1 VPIPQNTSS
10 SKINSFAPSSSP
22 SQTTAQSSPKKP
34 APVSI
39 QPKSSNNPIEH
50 SINLLNKANPG
61 ANEHKI
67 TLKIGG
73 GDSPVKAEPGLPQ
86 SDSADR
92 FVSFKNQPN
101 TTSTMSTLGAGNGT
115 NPKVA
120 ISSTP
125 RKLEPAIKRVR
136 NDSGQESGTVTKIRA
151 RAGSI
156 GKNALK
162 ANSLQKQASPIMRRT
177 MIRKRTET
185 FSEAH
190 LAEILDDKTAN
201 ITIQNDDFKSIRNLI
216 AETVKKSVDEEPNPE
231 KNEFEDFDVG
241 LLDEPVF
248 MDNIQPEGFLILPN
262 EGVQEDPEYLN
273 NLLRIN
279 DFLPESPLPMSFES
293 GPSSPYS
300 EGPLSPS
307 ESIKEER
314 LSPILDEP
322 MDELLSISAEKRSAT
337 ELEHSP
343 IQPRRKRRKPEKP
356 VKIEERDD
364 EMEVASG
371 HVHSACEKSP
381 HEENELTSAIDNFSY
396 DYCAE
401 VKEEPMEYVE
411 TDEPI
416 ESIPGI
422 HANLSEKLTEY
433 IEDNDENIKEEMESD
448 QEVNGSE
455 TSSEI
460 ESDDHEDLEDIDGKI
475 GYDND
480 FEREMNIW
488 KSTEEWN
495 FIERHSE
502 RLFTRSPTEL
512 ENDANLELLR
522 AAAKEF
528 DVKFPPASALNNSK
542 VSPGDSGF
550 DDEEP
555 LSPHSE
561 DSCSPHQFSQYEE
574 DISEKHMSE
583 ERGPIPD
590 RNLIPSQKFFSPSKL
605 DTPPDTPPQDT
616 NFEDKRN
623 AEDIEA
629 LARNEMLRK
638 ITGLEDCH
646 KIRDVSIHHVAL
658 DRYRI
663 TKRIRTRSNDK
674 RRTHSRLERGFV
686 LQVAEKCSSAGI
698 YNMIKDFAQ
707 EAHIRSVQEVST
719 RKHLV
724 MLSTENGRER
734 FYKALDGVKRSFGWK
749 IRPADESL
757 LQTLYDQKI

>member
-1 VPIPQNTSS
+1 
-10 SKINSFAPSSSP
+10 
-22 SQTTAQSSPKKP
+22 
-34 APVSI
+34 
-39 QPKSSNNPIEH
+39 
-50 SINLLNKANPG
+50 
-61 ANEHKI
+61 
-67 TLKIGG
+67 
-73 GDSPVKAEPGLPQ
+73 
-86 SDSADR
+86 
-92 FVSFKNQPN
+92 
-101 TTSTMSTLGAGNGT
+101 
-115 NPKVA
+115 
-120 ISSTP
+120 
-125 RKLEPAIKRVR
+125 
-136 NDSGQESGTVTKIRA
+136 
-151 RAGSI
+151 
-156 GKNALK
+156 
-162 ANSLQKQASPIMRRT
+162 
-177 MIRKRTET
+177 
-185 FSEAH
+185 
-190 LAEILDDKTAN
+190 
-201 ITIQNDDFKSIRNLI
+201 
-216 AETVKKSVDEEPNPE
+216 
-231 KNEFEDFDVG
+231 
-241 LLDEPVF
+241 

-279 DFLPESPLPMSFES
+279 DNDSLPESPLPMSFES
-293 GPSSPYS
+293 GRSSPDS
-300 EGPLSPS
+300 ESPLSPS

-314 LSPILDEP
+314 LSPILGEP
-322 MDELLSISAEKRSAT
+322 MDELLGISAEKRGAT

-356 VKIEERDD
+356 VKIEETDD

-371 HVHSACEKSP
+371 HVRSACTLEESI
-381 HEENELTSAIDNFSY
+381 HEENELTSSIDNFSY

-416 ESIPGI
+416 ESTPGI
-422 HANLSEKLTEY
+422 HANLSEKITEY
-433 IEDNDENIKEEMESD
+433 IEDSEENIKEEMESD
-448 QEVNGSE
+448 QEENGSE

-460 ESDDHEDLEDIDGKI
+460 ESDDHDDLEDIDGKL
-475 GYDND
+475 GYEND

-488 KSTEEWN
+488 KSTEEWD

-502 RLFTRSPTEL
+502 RLFTRFVDYFDTFKHFFRSPTEL

-555 LSPHSE
+555 LSPDSE
-561 DSCSPHQFSQYEE
+561 DSCSPHQFSQFEE
-574 DISEKHMSE
+574 EISEKQMSE

-590 RNLIPSQKFFSPSKL
+590 RNSIPSQKFFSPSKL
-605 DTPPDTPPQDT
+605 DTPPDTPPQDSS
-616 NFEDKRN
+616 FEDDRN
-623 AEDIEA
+623 AEDIEVLARLVFSPDEA
-629 LARNEMLRK
+629 LKIPRNEMLRK
-638 ITGLEDCH
+638 IIGLEGCP
-646 KIRDVSIHHVAL
+646 KVRDVSIHHVAL

-724 MLSTENGRER
+724 MLSTENGRKR

-749 IRPADESL
+749 IRPADESI
-757 LQTLYDQKI
+757 LQVSR